1 METFALRRLFL
12 GQKNEGG
19 KILNEEIKI
28 ILVDDN
34 KEFCELVK
42 EYLDQQSN
50 MHVIDVAY
58 NGVEGL
64 KLIKEQDPDVVILDI
79 IMPHLDGIGVLE
91 ELNRQNM
98 IQNQKIIML
107 TAFGHEEVTQR
118 VVELGAN
125 YYIMK
130 PFDLEVLVERIEQ
143 LMNPSKITT
152 NFSGAAIAPRKKDI
166 NVRIT
171 EIMHQIGV
179 PAHIKGYLYLRAAI
193 EMVVKN
199 IELLGAITKE
209 LYPLVAK
216 QFNTTPSRVE
226 RAIRHAI
233 EVSWERGNIKAINNI
248 FGHSVTTESGKPTNS
263 QFIAK
268 IADKLRLE
276 LKAS

>member
-1 METFALRRLFL
+1 MEKDIT
-12 GQKNEGG
+12 
-19 KILNEEIKI
+19 IV
-28 ILVDDN
+28 LVDDN
-34 KEFCELVK
+34 KEFCELVR
-42 EYLDQQSN
+42 EYLDQQEN
-50 MHVIDVAY
+50 MQVVGVAY

-64 KLIKEQDPDVVILDI
+64 KLIEEHQPDVVILDI

-91 ELNRQNM
+91 ELNRKNM

-130 PFDLEVLVERIEQ
+130 PFDLEKLVERIDQ
-143 LMNPSKITT
+143 LMNPVKITT
-152 NFSGAAIAPRKKDI
+152 NFSGAAITLKKKDVS
-166 NVRIT
+166 VRIT

-179 PAHIKGYLYLRAAI
+179 PAHIKGYLYLREAI
-193 EMVVKN
+193 EMVIHE

-209 LYPLVAK
+209 LYPMVAK
-216 QFNTTPSRVE
+216 KFNTTPSRVE

-233 EVSWERGNIKAINNI
+233 EVSWERGNMKAINNI
-248 FGHSVTTESGKPTNS
+248 FGHTVTTESGKPTNS

-276 LKAS
+276 MKAS

>member
-1 METFALRRLFL
+1 MLEKDF
-12 GQKNEGG
+12 
-19 KILNEEIKI
+19 KIV
-28 ILVDDN
+28 LVDDN
-34 KEFCELVK
+34 KEFCELVR
-42 EYLDQQSN
+42 EYLDQQDK
-50 MHVIDVAY
+50 MQVVGVAY

-64 KLIKEQDPDVVILDI
+64 ELIEEHEPDVVILDI

-91 ELNRQNM
+91 ELNRRNM
-98 IQNQKIIML
+98 IQEQKIIML

-130 PFDLEVLVERIEQ
+130 PFDLEKLVERVEQ
-143 LMNPSKITT
+143 LMNPVKVTS
-152 NFSGAAIAPRKKDI
+152 NFSGAALTPKKKDI
-166 NVRIT
+166 SVRIT

-179 PAHIKGYLYLRAAI
+179 PAHIKGYLYLREAI
-193 EMVVKN
+193 EMVIKE

-209 LYPLVAK
+209 LYPKVAEK
-216 QFNTTPSRVE
+216 FNTTPSRVE

-233 EVSWERGNIKAINNI
+233 EVSWERGNMKAINKI
-248 FGHSVTTESGKPTNS
+248 FGHSVTTDSGKPTNS

-276 LKAS
+276 LRVS

>member
-1 METFALRRLFL
+1 MSEDIR
-12 GQKNEGG
+12 
-19 KILNEEIKI
+19 IV
-28 ILVDDN
+28 LVDDN

-42 EYLDQQSN
+42 EYLDQQN
-50 MHVIDVAY
+50 HMRVVGIAY

-64 KLIKEQDPDVVILDI
+64 ELVKEHQPDVVILDI

-91 ELNRQNM
+91 ELNRQGM
-98 IQNQKIIML
+98 IQDQKIIML

-118 VVELGAN
+118 VVELGAS

-130 PFDLEVLVERIEQ
+130 PFDLERLVERIDQ
-143 LMNPSKITT
+143 LMSPVKVTT
-152 NFSGAAIAPRKKDI
+152 SFSGVALTPKKKDASI
-166 NVRIT
+166 RIT

-179 PAHIKGYLYLRAAI
+179 PAHIKGYLYLREAI
-193 EMVVKN
+193 EMVIN
-199 IELLGAITKE
+199 EIELLGAITKE

-216 QFNTTPSRVE
+216 KFNTTPSRVE

-233 EVSWERGNIKAINNI
+233 EVSWERGNTKAINNI